1 MRLQGHRAEGRGYSR
16 ALERRTEDIQHKQ
29 HEGVAIIQGINN
41 DGLASVM
48 AVGWGGMVGFLLY
61 L

>member
-48 AVGWGGMVGFLLY
+48 AVG
-61 L
+61 